1 MLCLSKKTEYALM
14 ALAYLAERPGRVASA
29 REIASEHGLPLA
41 LLMNILKTLQ
51 GHEVLES
58 TRGVKGGYRIGVD
71 LAQLTLHEFVAI
83 VECHGE
89 RADRP
94 DGAVGGCGCM
104 DEATPAGA
112 REMAR
117 VAGSAGPVQA
127 LQLRLVRFLRDVR
140 VADLVTPGR
149 RIDVPVERLRRAEP
163 AVVGVGK
170 TS

>member
-14 ALAYLAERPGRVASA
+14 ALAFLAERPGRVASA
-29 REIASEHGLPLA
+29 REIAAEHGLPQA

-51 GHEVLES
+51 GHGVLES
-58 TRGVKGGYRIGVD
+58 TRGVKGGYRVRAD
-71 LAQLTLHEFVAI
+71 LARLTLHEFVAI

-89 RADRP
+89 RGERIESP
-94 DGAVGGCGCM
+94 TTGCGCM
-104 DEATPAGA
+104 EEAAVPGA

-127 LQLRLVRFLRDVR
+127 LQLRLVRFLREVR

-149 RIDVPVERLRRAEP
+149 RIDVPVERLRRPEP
-163 AVVGVGK
+163 VAVGAGK
-170 TS
+170 QP